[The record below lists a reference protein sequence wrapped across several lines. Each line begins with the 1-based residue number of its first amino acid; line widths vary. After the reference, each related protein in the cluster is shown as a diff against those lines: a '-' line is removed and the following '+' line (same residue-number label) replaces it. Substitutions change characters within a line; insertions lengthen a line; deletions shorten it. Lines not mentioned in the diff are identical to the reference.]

1 MKNLTILTILLFI
14 FTGCSFQAPQ
24 NHNQFKTSTAF
35 SSYINNFLSAND
47 ALAKSDLKR
56 SVQHAKKSA
65 DFKAL
70 ANIYLG
76 ECALNISVG
85 IDDSCEKYIEIRDLA
100 GTKTTNAYF
109 NLVTN
114 QLQKKEISYLPEVY
128 QNFALQRY
136 NREFISAYEEILE
149 MQNISSQLISASLI
163 KDSLTQ
169 QQIEIL
175 IKRASFHGYKK
186 SILFWLEELKSLTD
200 DIVLKEKI
208 SKKISLLK
216 SKD

>member
-1 MKNLTILTILLFI
+1 MRNFIIFSIFLFI
-14 FTGCSFQAPQ
+14 FSGCSFQAPQ
-24 NHNQFKTSTAF
+24 NHNQFKTSSAF

-47 ALAKSDLKR
+47 TLAKSDLKR
-56 SVQHAKKSA
+56 SIQHAKKSA

-85 IDDSCEKYIEIRDLA
+85 IDDSCEKYIKIRDLV

-114 QLQKKEISYLPEVY
+114 QLQKKEISHLPEVY
-128 QNFALQRY
+128 QDFALQRY
-136 NREFISAYEEILE
+136 NRAFNSAYEEIQG

-163 KDSLTQ
+163 KESLTQ
-169 QQIEIL
+169 HQIETL
-175 IKRASFHGYKK
+175 IKRASFFGYKK
-186 SILFWLEELKSLTD
+186 SILFWLEELKSSTD
-200 DIVLKEKI
+200 DRELKEKI
-208 SKKISLLK
+208 TKKISLLK